1 MADAR
6 REPQLVSIHLTPAAG
21 EPAHHVDSVTAVAG
35 SGLEGDR
42 YFVTPAG
49 SRDPRTCDVTLIEIE
64 ALEAVARDLDR
75 TIAPGDT
82 RRNLVTRGV
91 PLNHLV
97 GATFQVGSVVLRGNA
112 LSEPCS
118 HLAGLTYP
126 EIRDHL
132 AHRAGLEA
140 TILEGGELRPG
151 DPITYER
158 SYR

>member
-1 MADAR
+1 VANDT
-6 REPQLVSIHLTPAAG
+6 PPPHLVSIHLVPAPG
-21 EPAHHVDSVTAVAG
+21 GSAHEVDSVNAVAG
-35 SGLEGDR
+35 CGLDGDR
-42 YFVTPAG
+42 YFVAPAG
-49 SRDPRTCDVTLIEIE
+49 SRDPRTCDVTLIELE
-64 ALEAVARDLDR
+64 AIEAVARDAYT

-97 GATFQVGSVVLRGNA
+97 GATFQVGSVTLRGNA

-126 EIRDHL
+126 EIREHL

-140 TILEGGELRPG
+140 TIIEGGELRPG
-151 DPITYER
+151 DPITF
-158 SYR
+158 